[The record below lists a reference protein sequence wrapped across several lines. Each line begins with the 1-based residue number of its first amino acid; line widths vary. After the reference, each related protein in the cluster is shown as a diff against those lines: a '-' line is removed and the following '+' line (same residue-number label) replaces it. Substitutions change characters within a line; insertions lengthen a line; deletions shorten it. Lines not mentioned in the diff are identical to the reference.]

1 MNIYLKLLQKYSFS
15 PKDFEIVADH
25 SLAVLEKALEIIRRK
40 KLYQID
46 LDLVIAGCLLHDI
59 GAFGFMKNFHLKQ
72 DDYIKHGV
80 IGGKILRKERLN
92 KIALIA
98 ERHIG
103 TGISKKEIIKNN
115 FPLPKKD
122 FLPVTLEQKLV
133 CYADKFHSKS
143 GKKDNPESIR
153 KEMRGYG
160 KEVFKRFVEL
170 ERMFR

>member
-1 MNIYLKLLQKYSFS
+1 MNKHLKLLKKYSSS
-15 PKDFEIVADH
+15 PKDFEIVTDH
-25 SLAVLEKALEIIRRK
+25 SLAVLGKALEIIRK
-40 KLYQID
+40 KKIYRID

-59 GAFGFMKNFHLKQ
+59 GAFKFMKNFHLKQ
-72 DDYIKHGV
+72 NDYIKHGI
-80 IGGKILRKERLN
+80 IGGKILRKEGLN

-103 TGISKKEIIKNN
+103 AGISKKETIGNN

-143 GKKDNPESIR
+143 GKKDDLENIR
-153 KEMRGYG
+153 KEMKGYG
-160 KEVFKRFVEL
+160 KDVFERFKEL
-170 ERMFR
+170 EKMFK

>member
-1 MNIYLKLLQKYSFS
+1 M
-15 PKDFEIVADH
+15 
-25 SLAVLEKALEIIRRK
+25 AVLGKALEIVKKK

-46 LDLVIAGCLLHDI
+46 LDLVAAGCLLHDI

-72 DDYIKHGV
+72 DDYIKHGI
-80 IGGKILRKERLN
+80 IGGKILRKEGLN

-103 TGISKKEIIKNN
+103 AGISKEEIIKNN

-122 FLPVTLEQKLV
+122 FLPITPEQKLV

-143 GKKDNPESIR
+143 GKKDDLKSIR
-153 KEMRGYG
+153 KEMKNYG
-160 KEVFKRFVEL
+160 GNVFGRFMEMEKML
-170 ERMFR
+170 E